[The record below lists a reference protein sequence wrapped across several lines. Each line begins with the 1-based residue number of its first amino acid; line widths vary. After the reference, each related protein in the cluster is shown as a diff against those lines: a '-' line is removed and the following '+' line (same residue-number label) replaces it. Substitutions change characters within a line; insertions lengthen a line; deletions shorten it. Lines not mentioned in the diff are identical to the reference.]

1 MFVVKHFL
9 SDLVD
14 GYGHY
19 PVFTNG
25 ATWYLYQAFHFLKLK
40 KHLHSLYE
48 KSIIGR
54 TMKYIKDKIEC
65 FDDYFHC
72 RKKEM

>member
-1 MFVVKHFL
+1 
-9 SDLVD
+9 
-14 GYGHY
+14 
-19 PVFTNG
+19 
-25 ATWYLYQAFHFLKLK
+25 LKLK